1 VNGDSALHGW
11 AGEQSARAAA
21 LGKPKV
27 CTNKWNKG
35 KHRFVG
41 NRCRDCGVEK
51 DPGLAAEMARQ
62 DAVEAALKN
71 LVAACGRL
79 DASYAGGVAEAERR
93 VAVLGFR
100 KAWQAYQAVRGG

>member
-1 VNGDSALHGW
+1 
-11 AGEQSARAAA
+11 
-21 LGKPKV
+21 LGKPRV

-62 DAVEAALKN
+62 DAAEAALKN

-79 DASYAGGVAEAERR
+79 DASYAGGAQEQEKRL
-93 VAVLGFR
+93 AVLGFR
-100 KAWQAYQAVRGG
+100 KAWQAYREVR